1 MPPVT
6 CLPCSVPVGEGDV
19 CGYHTCPQ
27 TNGRSRRKEVITQ
40 TGLLPCPT
48 YPPNRRL
55 FAFRPEHVQEK
66 ERQLELELDHILKF
80 RHATRRG
87 TTCCIL
93 LYVVNV
99 VRAAPCPACLHHRRN
114 LPHPSWERGGYTLLW
129 RREAA
134 RDGPFIPWKRGGVRR
149 GR

>member
-1 MPPVT
+1 MHGCATPVT
-6 CLPCSVPVGEGDV
+6 CLPCSVPVGEGNV

-66 ERQLELELDHILKF
+66 ERQLELELDHILNF

-87 TTCCIL
+87 TTCRIL
-93 LYVVNV
+93 LYAVNA
-99 VRAAPCPACLHHRRN
+99 VRAAPCPCLPAPPTQPTRPF
-114 LPHPSWERGGYTLLW
+114 LGERGVPYYGDARLRGTDLSFHGS
-129 RREAA
+129 AA
-134 RDGPFIPWKRGGVRR
+134 A
-149 GR
+149 